1 MASIG
6 KVVQITVSLLTAG
19 AKAAG
24 FGTLLIA
31 DYNTRFS
38 ELYRVYEDTDAMIT
52 DGFVT
57 GDAALAAVGQAFA
70 QSPSPLQVAVGR
82 RTHNPTITYKLT
94 PVLVS
99 PKTYSVKTVSKTGV
113 KATASYSTGLL
124 RTLGYDGQSGNFT
137 VGDVVTGATSGA
149 TGVILADTDGGTTGT
164 LRLGSVVGAFVNN
177 DVLTDEHTG
186 HADATG
192 ADAAFT
198 ETTASLC
205 TGIAAALNDIASAP
219 VTASV
224 TDSSTTVTVVAASAT
239 DFFSLEVVD
248 QALML
253 VKNTTADNNTAND
266 LDAINLEND
275 SWYGVTLTSQGDAEV
290 LAAADWAETNE
301 KLLIQAVSAGDC
313 LTTSTADVMSTN
325 KTANRFRSA
334 LIYHQ
339 NPAQHAG
346 ACWLGSTFPL
356 DPGSLTFAFRQLRN
370 LDTSP
375 LNPTQITHIEAKNGN
390 YFTDI
395 AGVSFT
401 LNGKLASGEWIDITR
416 DSDWF
421 ESQLGVA
428 HLNVKLNNDKVPMT
442 DKGIALEEA
451 AMRKVC
457 KLACDAGF
465 LDETTLQFVVPKVKD
480 ISDTARKARILD
492 KLQLSANVQGA
503 IHVTKIRATI
513 TE

>member
-24 FGTLLIA
+24 FGMLMIA
-31 DYNTRFS
+31 DYHTRFS
-38 ELYRVYEDTDAMIT
+38 EMFRIYEDTDGMVS
-52 DGFVT
+52 DGFVQ

-70 QSPSPLQVAVGR
+70 QNPAPQSVMVGK
-82 RTHNPTITYKLT
+82 RTHAPVITWVLTPTVVNLKTYK
-94 PVLVS
+94 
-99 PKTYSVKTVSKTGV
+99 VKLIKKDGTVF
-113 KATASYSTGLL
+113 TASFTSDGTATLL
-124 RTLGYDGQSGNFT
+124 E
-137 VGDVVTGATSGA
+137 VVTGIAGAINGLAGAPFTATV
-149 TGVILADTDGGTTGT
+149 TGG
-164 LRLGSVVGAFVNN
+164 N
-177 DVLTDEHTG
+177 
-186 HADATG
+186 
-192 ADAAFT
+192 
-198 ETTASLC
+198 
-205 TGIAAALNDIASAP
+205 
-219 VTASV
+219 
-224 TDSSTTVTVVAASAT
+224 TTVTVVAASAT
-239 DFFSLEVVD
+239 DYFSLEVLD
-248 QALML
+248 LSLIQAQ
-253 VKNTTADNNTAND
+253 NTTPDAGIAAD
-266 LDAINLEND
+266 LDAINLIND
-275 SWYGVTLTSQGDAEV
+275 SWYGLTLTSQGDAEV
-290 LAAADWAETNE
+290 LAAANWSETHE
-301 KLLIQAVSAGDC
+301 KLMLQGVNSGDC
-313 LTTSTADVMSTN
+313 LTSSSGDVMSTN

-356 DPGSLTFAFRQLRN
+356 DPGSLTFAFRTLRN
-370 LDTSP
+370 IDTSA
-375 LNPTQITHIEAKNGN
+375 LNPTQITNIENKNGN

-421 ESQLGVA
+421 EAQLGVA
-428 HLNVKLNNDKVPMT
+428 HVNVKLNNDKVPFT
-442 DKGIALEEA
+442 DKGIGLEEA

-465 LDETTLQFVVPKVKD
+465 LDESTLEFIVPLAKNVPATD
-480 ISDTARKARILD
+480 RKNRVLN